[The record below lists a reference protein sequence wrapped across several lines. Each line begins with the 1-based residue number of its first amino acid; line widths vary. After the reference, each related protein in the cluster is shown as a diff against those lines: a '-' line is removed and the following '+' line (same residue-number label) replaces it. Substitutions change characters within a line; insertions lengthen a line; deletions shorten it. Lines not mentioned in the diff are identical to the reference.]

1 MSKIDN
7 VTQETKSL
15 SLFHLLTLLL
25 LITFTTSCLRLR
37 DGSADW
43 IIPLGTK
50 RRLEHRQWRELA
62 KRIHTVTADNNKNES
77 SPPNNEK
84 INKQNVFYIK
94 PSLTVLVDCS
104 NRCAIA
110 KRFLE
115 SVRS

>member
-15 SLFHLLTLLL
+15 SLFHLLILLL

-62 KRIHTVTADNNKNES
+62 KRIHTAV
-77 SPPNNEK
+77 EK
-84 INKQNVFYIK
+84 QAKVCGGETSERRHARYVSLDRRRARAAKVPEDDAECKQ
-94 PSLTVLVDCS
+94 
-104 NRCAIA
+104 
-110 KRFLE
+110 
-115 SVRS
+115 